1 MGYPLLRARVILLY
15 MDPLELI
22 DQATENHGWT
32 PTDLLTQN
40 GLALIANWVAGGASM
55 RDIAKK
61 LGIPLGVLRQWR
73 ATYSELNRV
82 LEEADDVA
90 VAKVE
95 SALLRRALGYETTET
110 VVEERETRDGVVET
124 HRTTTKEVAPDVSA
138 ATFWLKNR
146 APHRWADSSRVDI
159 NVMATEAQQILA
171 VMDTALS
178 HIGLTTAQRAA
189 LPDALS
195 AAIRAHG
202 LASEEVKQIEN

>member
-1 MGYPLLRARVILLY
+1 

-22 DQATENHGWT
+22 DQATENQGWS
-32 PTDLLTQN
+32 PTDLMTPA
-40 GLALIANWVAGGASM
+40 GLALLAGWVAGGASM
-55 RDIAKK
+55 RDVAKK
-61 LGIPLGVLRQWR
+61 LGVPLSVLRKWR
-73 ATYSELNRV
+73 ATYTELNQV

-95 SALLRRALGYETTET
+95 SALLRRALGYEATD
-110 VVEERETRDGVVET
+110 VVEETKDTPNGTIET
-124 HRTTTKEVAPDVSA
+124 HRATTRHIPPDVSA

-159 NVMATEAQQILA
+159 NVMATEAQQLLA

-189 LPDALS
+189 LPDALAS
-195 AAIRAHG
+195 AIRAHG
-202 LASEEVKQIEN
+202 LSHEEVPAIEQR